1 MTGTKIQTIGSHALT
16 IALLALAA
24 VVFVATVISSP
35 APSAGEGPEAL
46 AVPVPHGTLP
56 SAVGPLP
63 DSHSSIATDGRGY
76 SWQTPPV
83 TLPDPAPRHGYKG
96 DQAHASF

>member
-1 MTGTKIQTIGSHALT
+1 MTGAKIQTIGSHALT

-35 APSAGEGPEAL
+35 PPSAGEEPETW
-46 AVPVPHGTLP
+46 AVPAAHGTRP
-56 SAVGPLP
+56 SAVGTLP
-63 DSHSSIATDGRGY
+63 DSHSSIATDDPRF

-83 TLPDPAPRHGYKG
+83 TRPDPAPRHGYKG